1 MFTNRHGE
9 PAPPRD
15 TSGWSDLSANDYDE
29 QEPPPVSEAG
39 GTVEVG
45 TDSPNL
51 FHYKSHDPR
60 LSLSWHNAINNR
72 KNEWAQGQLT
82 EEPKLTNDEGSE
94 TARSDVSVA
103 TQFRREVEEE
113 RLRSGVGLHH
123 RDPEQRMTDEEK
135 AEVLERMDDVDR
147 DTALGRVGPQE
158 AADML
163 TAMAIEKQLD
173 ALMAMSL
180 TERVAAFLAMMPKER
195 QAVLDG
201 MSFTQVAGLV
211 QSPFMEPEQMVD
223 VLFVMTLAD
232 SAEVTQPPPYT
243 HTR

>member
-1 MFTNRHGE
+1 
-9 PAPPRD
+9 
-15 TSGWSDLSANDYDE
+15 
-29 QEPPPVSEAG
+29 
-39 GTVEVG
+39 
-45 TDSPNL
+45 
-51 FHYKSHDPR
+51 
-60 LSLSWHNAINNR
+60 
-72 KNEWAQGQLT
+72 
-82 EEPKLTNDEGSE
+82 
-94 TARSDVSVA
+94 
-103 TQFRREVEEE
+103 
-113 RLRSGVGLHH
+113 
-123 RDPEQRMTDEEK
+123 
-135 AEVLERMDDVDR
+135 
-147 DTALGRVGPQE
+147 
-158 AADML
+158 
-163 TAMAIEKQLD
+163 MAIEKQLD